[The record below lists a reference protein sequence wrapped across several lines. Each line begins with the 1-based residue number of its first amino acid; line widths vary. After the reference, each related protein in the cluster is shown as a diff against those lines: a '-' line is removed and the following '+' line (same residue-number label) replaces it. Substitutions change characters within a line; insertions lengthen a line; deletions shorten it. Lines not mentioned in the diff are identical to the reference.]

1 MPALRIYLN
10 HCSKEPWI
18 HVNEFEFKNL
28 TINANAESVGIDFW
42 LPFLYLTLVH
52 SIEELNFYIFR
63 ITCLNNYDTVKKC
76 SLVFLSVL
84 LSISNDTNKK
94 GEQTLTT
101 AEFNE
106 RKKLKNTIEKT
117 QRWNNSNRITGNMF
131 WKPVSMKN
139 SWDDIIKK
147 AAKKVRERPKRPL
160 MPRKHCPHPSTPSSS
175 FKHQEQKLA
184 L

>member
-1 MPALRIYLN
+1 MR
-10 HCSKEPWI
+10 K
-18 HVNEFEFKNL
+18 
-28 TINANAESVGIDFW
+28 SVGIDFW